1 MVYSQGAGWE
11 LVKGK
16 AKALYRGHKAQ
27 ERAELWEGEQWRC
40 SLSLAGSLRLAGGG
54 DELGIDQAQDRG
66 KKKTPAGIGGTHVPL
81 GQGGVM
87 RLTPFYLIK
96 TQ

>member
-1 MVYSQGAGWE
+1 MVYSQGAGLE

-40 SLSLAGSLRLAGGG
+40 SLSLAGSLRLAGRG
-54 DELGIDQAQDRG
+54 EEPGIDEAQDGG
-66 KKKTPAGIGGTHVPL
+66 KENPSRAKEVSMFCWDK
-81 GQGGVM
+81 GGVM
-87 RLTPFYLIK
+87 RLPLLLH
-96 TQ
+96 